1 MKNAKTVTRTL
12 PNVRYTLDVGD
23 LREAQE
29 FARRLRRKTRR
40 KVRVEGGGPGDR
52 WTIFRYST
60 GETVVKKM
68 YPPDRP
74 PDRPLVTPDQW
85 LRGVAPTGHVSRFY
99 RSKSG
104 RLSPSGRYRVEV
116 VGDRFYVGCQW
127 FRLGTALEMLSQL
140 GRAGSIARRRAGSE
154 ERVLVGDR
162 QTVRYGAEGTYYE
175 VSTDDL
181 VRVGMAAIAVD
192 GETKRDRR

>member
-1 MKNAKTVTRTL
+1 MKTKTTTRTL

-40 KVRVEGGGPGDR
+40 KVRVEDGFSPGAR
-52 WTIFRYST
+52 WTIFRYGT
-60 GETVVKKM
+60 GETVVQKIV
-68 YPPDRP
+68 R

-104 RLSPSGRYRVEV
+104 RLIPSGRYRVEV

-140 GRAGSIARRRAGSE
+140 GRAGSIARKRAGSE